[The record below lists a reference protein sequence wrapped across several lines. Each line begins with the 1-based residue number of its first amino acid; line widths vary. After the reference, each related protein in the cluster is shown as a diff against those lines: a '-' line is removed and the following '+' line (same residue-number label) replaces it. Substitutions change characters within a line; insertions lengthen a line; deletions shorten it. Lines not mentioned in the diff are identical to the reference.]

1 MKFRHLNIDIN
12 ETYSIIKNRSILI
25 YMTAVHVFTIL
36 QEKDITMTTAIM
48 MEEVVACCKF
58 CVKNCFKVADR

>member
-1 MKFRHLNIDIN
+1 MEFRHLNIDID

-25 YMTAVHVFTIL
+25 YMTAVHVFTIV

-58 CVKNCFKVADR
+58 C